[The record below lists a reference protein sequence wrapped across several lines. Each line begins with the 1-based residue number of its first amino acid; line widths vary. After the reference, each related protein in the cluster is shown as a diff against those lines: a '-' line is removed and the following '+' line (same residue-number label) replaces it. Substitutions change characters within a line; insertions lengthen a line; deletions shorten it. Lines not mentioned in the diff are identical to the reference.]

1 MHISLNKRNFL
12 MVEETK
18 KGEIVLYKD
27 NQGPELQ
34 VEMDGETVWLN
45 RAQMA
50 ALFGKN
56 VDTIGLHIRNIYE
69 EKELE
74 EEKTS
79 LKQANTGFPRIGLD
93 KPTIY
98 YNLDV
103 IISVG
108 YRVKSKRGTQFRIWA
123 TNRLRD
129 YLVKG
134 YAVNEKRL
142 KDVENLQVK
151 LKELE
156 SVHKVFQHALENKKL
171 EGYEKELLRI
181 ITDYANTWFVL
192 NAYDKD
198 DLKIEDV
205 TKRSARALNYQD
217 LQKSIAAFKKRLMA
231 KKEASDLFGKE
242 VGGKFQGVL
251 GSIGQTFGSKDLYPS
266 LEEKA
271 AHLLYFCIKDH
282 PFADGNKRIGS
293 LVFLLFLIENNFLMN
308 KKGERKINDVA
319 LTALALLIAESKPG
333 DKTALV
339 KLVVNLINKG

>member
-1 MHISLNKRNFL
+1 MQ
-12 MVEETK
+12 ETK
-18 KGEIVLYKD
+18 KGEIVIYKD

-34 VEMDGETVWLN
+34 VKMDGETVWLN
-45 RAQMA
+45 QAQISE
-50 ALFGKN
+50 LFQ
-56 VDTIGLHIRNIYE
+56 TARTSITRHIGNIFDSG
-69 EKELE
+69 ELVE
-74 EEKTS
+74 ANST
-79 LKQANTGFPRIGLD
+79 LKQANVQKMHIGLD

-108 YRVKSKRGTQFRIWA
+108 YRVNSKRATQFRIWA

-134 YAVNEKRL
+134 YSINEKRL
-142 KDVENLQVK
+142 KDFENLQIK
-151 LKELE
+151 LKDLE
-156 SVHKVFQHALENKKL
+156 GAHRLIQGALENKKL

-181 ITDYANTWFVL
+181 ISDYSSTWFVL
-192 NAYDKD
+192 NAYDKN
-198 DLKIEDV
+198 DLKIENV
-205 TKRSARALNYQD
+205 TKRSARPLNYED
-217 LQKSIAAFKKRLMA
+217 LQKSISSFKKRLMV
-231 KKEASDLFGKE
+231 KKEASDLFGRE
-242 VGGKFQGVL
+242 VGGKFAGVL
-251 GSIGQTFGSKDLYPS
+251 GSIYQTFNGEELYPS

-282 PFADGNKRIGS
+282 PFADGNKRIGA
-293 LVFLLFLIENNFLMN
+293 LVFLLFLIENSYLMN
-308 KKGERKINDVA
+308 KKGERKISDAA

>member
-1 MHISLNKRNFL
+1 MQ
-12 MVEETK
+12 ETK
-18 KGEIVLYKD
+18 KGEIIIYKD
-27 NQGPELQ
+27 SQGPELQ
-34 VEMDGETVWLN
+34 VAMDGETVWLN

-50 ALFGKN
+50 ELFDK
-56 VDTIGLHIRNIYE
+56 DIQTIAEHVRNIYS

-74 EEKTS
+74 AEKTM
-79 LKQANTGFPRIGLD
+79 LKQANAGNSSIGLN

-134 YAVNEKRL
+134 YAINEKRL
-142 KDVENLQVK
+142 KDAENLQVK

-156 SVHKVFQHALENKKL
+156 SVHKVFQGALESKRL

-205 TKRSARALNYQD
+205 TKKPARALNHGE
-217 LQKSIAAFKKRLMA
+217 LQKSIVAFKKRLMI
-231 KKEASDLFGKE
+231 KKEASDLFGRE
-242 VGGKFQGVL
+242 VGGKFAGVL
-251 GSIGQTFGSKDLYPS
+251 GSIGQTFGGKDLYPS

-293 LVFLLFLIENNFLMN
+293 LIFLLFLIENNHLIN
-308 KKGERKINDVA
+308 RRGERKVNDTA
-319 LTALALLIAESKPG
+319 LAALALLIAESKPT
-333 DKTALV
+333 DKEPMI
-339 KLVVNLINKG
+339 KLIVNLINRR

>member
-1 MHISLNKRNFL
+1 M
-12 MVEETK
+12 EETK
-18 KGEIVLYKD
+18 KGEIIIYKD
-27 NQGPELQ
+27 QIGPEIQ
-34 VEMDGETVWLN
+34 VKLEDNTVWLSQ
-45 RAQMA
+45 AEMA
-50 ALFGKN
+50 ELFQKDR
-56 VDTIGLHIRNIYE
+56 DTISEHIQNVF
-69 EKELE
+69 KEAELSE
-74 EEKTS
+74 NSVTRKFRATARDGKTYDV
-79 LKQANTGFPRIGLD
+79 NF
-93 KPTIY
+93 

-134 YAVNEKRL
+134 YAINEKRL
-142 KDVENLQVK
+142 KDFENLRGRLKDLEGAHK
-151 LKELE
+151 LI
-156 SVHKVFQHALENKKL
+156 QAALENKRL

-181 ITDYANTWFVL
+181 ISDYSSTWFVL

-205 TKRSARALNYQD
+205 TKRPARALNHGD

-231 KKEASDLFGKE
+231 KKEAGDLFGRE
-242 VGGKFQGVL
+242 VGGKFAGVL
-251 GSIGQTFGSKDLYPS
+251 GSISQTFGGKELYPS

-293 LVFLLFLIENNFLMN
+293 LVFLLFLIENNYLMN
-308 KKGERKINDVA
+308 KKGERKINDNA
-319 LTALALLIAESKPG
+319 LAALALLVAESKPG
-333 DKTALV
+333 DKEAMV
-339 KLVVNLINKG
+339 KLIVNLINRK

>member
-1 MHISLNKRNFL
+1 MQEI
-12 MVEETK
+12 K
-18 KGEIVLYKD
+18 KGEIVIYKD

-45 RAQMA
+45 RSQMA
-50 ALFGKN
+50 VLF
-56 VDTIGLHIRNIYE
+56 DRDIQTIAEHVRNIYS

-74 EEKTS
+74 VEKTT
-79 LKQANTGFPRIGLD
+79 LKQANAGISSIGLN

-134 YAVNEKRL
+134 YAINEKRL
-142 KDVENLQVK
+142 KDAENLQIK

-156 SVHKVFQHALENKKL
+156 SVHKVFEHALENKRL
-171 EGYEKELLRI
+171 EGYERELLKI
-181 ITDYANTWFVL
+181 ISDYANTWFVL

-205 TKRSARALNYQD
+205 SKRAAKSLNHIE
-217 LQKSIAAFKKRLMA
+217 LQKSIAAFKKRLVA
-231 KKEASDLFGKE
+231 KKEASDLFGRE
-242 VGGKFQGVL
+242 VGGKFEAVL
-251 GSIGQTFGSKDLYPS
+251 GSISQTFGGKELYPS

-271 AHLLYFCIKDH
+271 AHLLYFGIKDH

-293 LVFLLFLIENNFLMN
+293 LIFLLFLIENNYLMN
-308 KKGERKINDVA
+308 KKGERKINDVG
-319 LTALALLIAESKPG
+319 LTALALLIAESKPN
-333 DKTALV
+333 DKPAII
-339 KLVVNLINKG
+339 KLIVNLINGK

>member
-1 MHISLNKRNFL
+1 ML
-12 MVEETK
+12 EETK
-18 KGEIVLYKD
+18 KGEIVIYKAEE
-27 NQGPELQ
+27 GPELSVR
-34 VEMDGETVWLN
+34 VENDTVFMT
-45 RAQMA
+45 QEQIA
-50 ALFGKN
+50 ALFGTQRPAITKHLN
-56 VDTIGLHIRNIYE
+56 NIFNSA
-69 EKELE
+69 ELSE
-74 EEKTS
+74 NSVSSILEHTASDGK
-79 LKQANTGFPRIGLD
+79 
-93 KPTIY
+93 IY
-98 YNLDV
+98 QVKFYNLDA

-108 YRVKSKRGTQFRIWA
+108 YRVNSKRATEFRIWA

-134 YAVNEKRL
+134 YAVNVKRL

-198 DLKIEDV
+198 ELKIEDV
-205 TKRSARALNYQD
+205 TKRPARALNHAD
-217 LQKSIAAFKKRLMA
+217 LQKSIAAFKKRLVA
-231 KKEASDLFGKE
+231 KKEASDLFGRE

-251 GSIGQTFGSKDLYPS
+251 GSIGQTFGGKDLYPS

-282 PFADGNKRIGS
+282 PFADGNKRIGA
-293 LVFLLFLIENNFLMN
+293 LIFLLFLIENNYLMN
-308 KKGERKINDVA
+308 KKGERKINDTA
-319 LTALALLIAESKPG
+319 LAALALLIAESKPS
-333 DKTALV
+333 DKEAMV
-339 KLVVNLINKG
+339 KLVVNLINRR